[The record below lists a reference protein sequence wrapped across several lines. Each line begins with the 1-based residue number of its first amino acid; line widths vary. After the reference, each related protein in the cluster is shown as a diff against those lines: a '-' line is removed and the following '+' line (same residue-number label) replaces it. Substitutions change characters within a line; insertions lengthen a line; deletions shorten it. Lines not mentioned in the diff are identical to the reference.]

1 MIVNLLFKYL
11 HFYKFKSLTW
21 IHVRLKPP
29 FPSLTTF
36 QNPKNRQI
44 NKLLEKLFNRI
55 HLDNNRKLGEI
66 YAPKV
71 YCTKNLKLV
80 YERSL
85 IWELASMV
93 EDVQGPT
100 PCITFIYLQ
109 KILHIC
115 SLYIIEVCIMSVI
128 WFANVCDTIKILFI
142 FLIISP

>member
-1 MIVNLLFKYL
+1 MYASKIIPLVQVPRSTAPHFLEFWHYIQKTDNPTPRQVLNPLLC
-11 HFYKFKSLTW
+11 SQ
-21 IHVRLKPP
+21 P
-29 FPSLTTF
+29 F

-85 IWELASMV
+85 IFENW
-93 EDVQGPT
+93 
-100 PCITFIYLQ
+100 
-109 KILHIC
+109 H
-115 SLYIIEVCIMSVI
+115 
-128 WFANVCDTIKILFI
+128 
-142 FLIISP
+142 